1 MPFRLFVMARRYNE
15 GAITKRR
22 KDESEKTKAKR
33 RKDESEKTKRRKRK
47 DENMKALISALQP
60 AI

>member
-1 MPFRLFVMARRYNE
+1 MPFRLFVISRRHKE

-33 RKDESEKTKRRKRK
+33 RKDESEKTKAKRR
-47 DENMKALISALQP
+47 
-60 AI
+60 

>member
-33 RKDESEKTKRRKRK
+33 RGGVGIYLCTSVL
-47 DENMKALISALQP
+47 N
-60 AI
+60 